1 MLFRSGGT
9 AITRNVERKLTLAD
23 NADCFKI
30 DPTLL
35 TTEDKNN
42 DLVWAV
48 KVKKVILPSSFFSSK
63 SDETNAINFTVNLI
77 DKYSPSCKLKILS
90 DPDYTLPANAKLDL
104 TGIIRE
110 PLEVNIQP
118 SPWIDDGDDWE
129 ISGVRVLNVS
139 HIQAK
144 MTDMNGVRISF

>member
-1 MLFRSGGT
+1 
-9 AITRNVERKLTLAD
+9 
-23 NADCFKI
+23 
-30 DPTLL
+30 
-35 TTEDKNN
+35 
-42 DLVWAV
+42 
-48 KVKKVILPSSFFSSK
+48 SFFSSK

-77 DKYSPSCKLKILS
+77 DKYSASCKLKILS

-129 ISGVRVLNVS
+129 ISGVRVLN
-139 HIQAK
+139 
-144 MTDMNGVRISF
+144 

>member
-1 MLFRSGGT
+1 M
-9 AITRNVERKLTLAD
+9 
-23 NADCFKI
+23 
-30 DPTLL
+30 
-35 TTEDKNN
+35 
-42 DLVWAV
+42 
-48 KVKKVILPSSFFSSK
+48 
-63 SDETNAINFTVNLI
+63 
-77 DKYSPSCKLKILS
+77 KILS

-144 MTDMNGVRISF
+144 MTDMNGVRISFWSNMPVVKVLGIVKKEGEANERATNTVFNCLAVDDNNPDPYRFFL